1 MPKVIKRRRPNLPDI
16 DLDKPLSSKFLFALK
31 SLDSGAII
39 TKVAI
44 DGDSLVVGTQTGKI
58 LIFDKRTLKSIESY
72 QAHDSSINDI
82 WVLHKRAIV
91 STSAKDKFIYL
102 KCLSADFEDQ
112 QVNLGVKGVEEYKC
126 ITVIDNLV
134 SPLEL
139 TCAVGTKS
147 GKLLL
152 Y

>member
-1 MPKVIKRRRPNLPDI
+1 M
-16 DLDKPLSSKFLFALK
+16 
-31 SLDSGAII
+31 
-39 TKVAI
+39 AI

-72 QAHDSSINDI
+72 QAHDSSVNDI

-91 STSAKDKFIYL
+91 STSVKDKFIYL
-102 KCLSADFEDQ
+102 KCLNADFEDQ
-112 QVNLGVKGVEEYKC
+112 PVRLGLSTPEEYRC
-126 ITVIDNLV
+126 ITVIENMIT
-134 SPLEL
+134 PLEL

-152 Y
+152 YQAQNFYKVQQKHNKPDEGVVNKVLY